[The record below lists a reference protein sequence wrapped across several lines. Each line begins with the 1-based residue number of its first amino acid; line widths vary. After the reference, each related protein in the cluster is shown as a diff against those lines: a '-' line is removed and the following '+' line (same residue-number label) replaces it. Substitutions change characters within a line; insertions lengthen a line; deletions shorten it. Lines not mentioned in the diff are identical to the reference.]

1 MNLRKNNIFYEL
13 FSYLKIILNKE
24 QKNSALKLF
33 LIMLV
38 GMSLE
43 ILLLNN
49 LFILLNFLTN
59 MNIEVPKIIHFFS
72 SLFNSKNLPLLVLL
86 LFVFTFL
93 IKTFSTIIVKWKEGK
108 FMFSLKAKLSER
120 LFLGYLNMPL
130 IFHQRTNTAKTLKN
144 ITFEIDQFSYLIN
157 AISTF
162 ALEFLVLT
170 GISIYLI
177 FVDPII
183 SIVCIISFLIFGY
196 FFNLINKKKIKIMS
210 EKRLTHQDGRIKS
223 IIEGLTGMRELK
235 IWLKENSFLQTFIF
249 HNDAI
254 KNILISTTL
263 RNNLSKPSFEIF
275 MLLMLSVFLIYFLSN
290 NLLNAKVIP
299 MFGLYLAAAY
309 RLVPSISKI
318 VQSLQN
324 IQFNLTCAKNLK
336 NEILNFNEISKIK
349 KNKVDENKNIFQSKI
364 EFKNLTFSYDLNSNK
379 KDNVLENINFDIKKG
394 DCVGIVGH
402 SGSGKSTLTDL
413 LIGLQTATSGEILVD
428 GININRFIIN
438 WQKLLGCVP
447 QEVFI
452 ADDSL
457 KKNIAFGVSE
467 MNINDN
473 KIKKCLELSNLK
485 DFSMTL
491 ENNLETI
498 IGERG
503 ARLSGGQKQRIGIA
517 RAFYNNPE
525 ILIFDESTNSL
536 DLETEG
542 KILSEIYNLK
552 KEKTIIIISHK
563 KNILEKCDYI
573 LAIENKRIKKIT
585 KQI

>member
-1 MNLRKNNIFYEL
+1 
-13 FSYLKIILNKE
+13 
-24 QKNSALKLF
+24 
-33 LIMLV
+33 
-38 GMSLE
+38 
-43 ILLLNN
+43 
-49 LFILLNFLTN
+49 
-59 MNIEVPKIIHFFS
+59 
-72 SLFNSKNLPLLVLL
+72 
-86 LFVFTFL
+86 
-93 IKTFSTIIVKWKEGK
+93 
-108 FMFSLKAKLSER
+108 
-120 LFLGYLNMPL
+120 MPL

>member
-1 MNLRKNNIFYEL
+1 MNLKKNNIFYEL
-13 FSYLKIILNKE
+13 FSYLKIILNKK

-33 LIMLV
+33 FIMLV
-38 GMSLE
+38 GMFLE

-59 MNIEVPKIIHFFS
+59 MNIEIPKIIDFFS
-72 SLFNSKNLPLLVLL
+72 SLFNFKNLPLLVLL
-86 LFVFTFL
+86 LFVFTFF
-93 IKTFSTIIVKWKEGK
+93 IKTLSTIIVKWQEGK
-108 FMFSLKAKLSER
+108 FMFSLKAKIAER

-473 KIKKCLELSNLK
+473 KIKRCLELSNLK

>member
-33 LIMLV
+33 LIMLI

-59 MNIEVPKIIHFFS
+59 MNIEVPEIINFFS
-72 SLFNSKNLPLLVLL
+72 TLFNSENLPLLVLL
-86 LFVFTFL
+86 LFVFTFFM
-93 IKTFSTIIVKWKEGK
+93 KTISAIIVKWQEGK
-108 FMFSLKAKLSER
+108 FMFSLKAKISER
-120 LFLGYLNMPL
+120 LFLGYLNLPL

-144 ITFEIDQFSYLIN
+144 ITFEVDQFSFLIN
-157 AISTF
+157 AISTLS
-162 ALEFLVLT
+162 LEFLVLT

-177 FVDPII
+177 FVDPLI

-210 EKRLTHQDGRIKS
+210 EKRLVHQDGRIKS
-223 IIEGLTGMRELK
+223 IMEGLIGMRELK
-235 IWLKENSFLQTFIF
+235 IWLKENSFLNSFIF
-249 HNDAI
+249 HNNQI

-263 RNNLSKPSFEIF
+263 RSNLSKPSFEIF
-275 MLLMLSVFLIYFLSN
+275 MLLMLSIFLIYFLSN

-318 VQSLQN
+318 VQSIQN

-336 NEILNFNEISKIK
+336 NEVLNFNEMSKIK
-349 KNKVDENKNIFQSKI
+349 KNKIDESKNFFQSKI
-364 EFKNLTFSYDLNSNK
+364 EFKNLTFSYDMSSNK
-379 KDNVLENINFDIKKG
+379 KENVLENINFDIKKG
-394 DCVGIVGH
+394 DCVGIVGD
-402 SGSGKSTLTDL
+402 SGSGKSTLIDL
-413 LIGLQTATSGEILVD
+413 LIGLQTPSSGEILVD
-428 GININRFIIN
+428 GININQFVSN

-473 KIKKCLELSNLK
+473 KITKCLELSNLK
-485 DFSMTL
+485 EFSITL
-491 ENNLETI
+491 ENNLDTI

-573 LAIENKRIKKIT
+573 LAIENKRLKKIT
-585 KQI
+585 N

>member
-59 MNIEVPKIIHFFS
+59 MNIEVPEIINFFS

-86 LFVFTFL
+86 LFVFTFFM
-93 IKTFSTIIVKWKEGK
+93 KTISAIIVKWQEGK
-108 FMFSLKAKLSER
+108 FMFSLKAKISER
-120 LFLGYLNMPL
+120 LFLGYLNLPL

-144 ITFEIDQFSYLIN
+144 ITFEVDQFSFLIN

-183 SIVCIISFLIFGY
+183 SIACIISFLIFGY

-210 EKRLTHQDGRIKS
+210 EKRLIHQDGRIKS
-223 IIEGLTGMRELK
+223 IMEGLIGMRELK
-235 IWLKENSFLQTFIF
+235 IWLKENSFLNTFII
-249 HNDAI
+249 HNNEI

-275 MLLMLSVFLIYFLSN
+275 MLLMLSIFLIYFLSN

-318 VQSLQN
+318 VQSIQN

-349 KNKVDENKNIFQSKI
+349 KNKIDENKNIFQSKI
-364 EFKNLTFSYDLNSNK
+364 EFKNLTFSYDMSSNK
-379 KDNVLENINFDIKKG
+379 KENVLENINFDIKKG
-394 DCVGIVGH
+394 DCVGIAGD

-413 LIGLQTATSGEILVD
+413 LIGLQTPSSGEILVD
-428 GININRFIIN
+428 GININQFVSN

-452 ADDSL
+452 VDDSL

-473 KIKKCLELSNLK
+473 KIAKCLELSNLK

-542 KILSEIYNLK
+542 KILSEIYSLK

-563 KNILEKCDYI
+563 KNVLEKCDYI
-573 LAIENKRIKKIT
+573 LAIENKRLKKIT
-585 KQI
+585 N

>member
-1 MNLRKNNIFYEL
+1 
-13 FSYLKIILNKE
+13 
-24 QKNSALKLF
+24 
-33 LIMLV
+33 
-38 GMSLE
+38 MSLE

-235 IWLKENSFLQTFIF
+235 IWLKENSFLQT
-249 HNDAI
+249 
-254 KNILISTTL
+254 T
-263 RNNLSKPSFEIF
+263 
-275 MLLMLSVFLIYFLSN
+275 
-290 NLLNAKVIP
+290 
-299 MFGLYLAAAY
+299 LYL
-309 RLVPSISKI
+309 
-318 VQSLQN
+318 
-324 IQFNLTCAKNLK
+324 
-336 NEILNFNEISKIK
+336 
-349 KNKVDENKNIFQSKI
+349 
-364 EFKNLTFSYDLNSNK
+364 
-379 KDNVLENINFDIKKG
+379 
-394 DCVGIVGH
+394 
-402 SGSGKSTLTDL
+402 GK
-413 LIGLQTATSGEILVD
+413 
-428 GININRFIIN
+428 
-438 WQKLLGCVP
+438 
-447 QEVFI
+447 
-452 ADDSL
+452 
-457 KKNIAFGVSE
+457 
-467 MNINDN
+467 
-473 KIKKCLELSNLK
+473 
-485 DFSMTL
+485 
-491 ENNLETI
+491 
-498 IGERG
+498 
-503 ARLSGGQKQRIGIA
+503 
-517 RAFYNNPE
+517 
-525 ILIFDESTNSL
+525 
-536 DLETEG
+536 
-542 KILSEIYNLK
+542 
-552 KEKTIIIISHK
+552 
-563 KNILEKCDYI
+563 
-573 LAIENKRIKKIT
+573 
-585 KQI
+585 